1 MFYKKPRQCYIIFMS
16 IKEKLLTT
24 KYLSGSTLKIIACIC
39 MFIDHF
45 FHLLRYF
52 FGGYV
57 STLDY
62 DSIKRFNTIYRIGRD
77 IGRVAFPI
85 FCFLLVEGFLHT
97 RNLIRY
103 FLRLLVMALAS
114 EHAFNLL
121 YSGQHLDKEGQNVFF
136 TLLIALLTIW
146 GISKI
151 RDIAALNSDLSTVL
165 TLLIILAGCVAAYF
179 LKTDYSYHGVLSVA
193 VIYLLHENRIL
204 TCLGGALTFTW
215 EPWAVPAFIPIF
227 FYNGKRGLKAKYIFY
242 LFYPLHIYFIFFI
255 MRYVYHHL

>member
-1 MFYKKPRQCYIIFMS
+1 MS

-45 FHLLRYF
+45 FHILRHTY
-52 FGGYV
+52 GGYI
-57 STLDY
+57 STLEY

-97 RNLIRY
+97 KDIRKY
-103 FLRLLVMALAS
+103 LLRLFVMALAS

-121 YSGQHLDKEGQNVFF
+121 YSGQHLDRQGQSVFL
-136 TLLIALLTIW
+136 TLFIALLTIW

-151 RDIAALNSDLSTVL
+151 RGIFTLNNDLSTVL
-165 TLLIILAGCVAAYF
+165 TLLIIMAGCVTAYF

-215 EPWAVPAFIPIF
+215 EPWAVPAFIPIY
-227 FYNGKRGLKAKYIFY
+227 FYNGKRGLKAKYFFY
-242 LFYPLHIYFIFFI
+242 LFYPLHIYFLHFI
-255 MRYVYHHL
+255 ITYFYNHR